1 MVGGFA
7 CARCDQLHEERPRAC
22 HECGH
27 EGMEA
32 LTFSEF
38 RRRRRAG
45 EEPLVEPRG
54 GRGRLRTAVLVVV
67 AVGLVAIGLA
77 AIGMGTMAM
86 GLAVPF

>member
-7 CARCDQLHEERPRAC
+7 CARCDQLHEERPAAC

-45 EEPLVEPRG
+45 EEPPTEPGG
-54 GRGRLRTAVLVVV
+54 GRGRLRTAALAVLALGLVV
-67 AVGLVAIGLA
+67 IGLA

-86 GLAVPF
+86 GLTIPF